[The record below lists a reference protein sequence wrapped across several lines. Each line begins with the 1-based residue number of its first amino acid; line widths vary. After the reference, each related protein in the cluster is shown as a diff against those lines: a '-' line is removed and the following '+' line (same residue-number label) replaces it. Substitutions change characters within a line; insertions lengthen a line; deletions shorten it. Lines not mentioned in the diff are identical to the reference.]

1 MLYNRN
7 VSVKHHTDEKEELF
21 LAVSF
26 LYVIPFRLAIVAKHL
41 HYTMYSTSHSV
52 FNGNGNVISFLS
64 IMKIDFKK
72 KIFYSSFR
80 RSNSCQTF
88 QIWYCFY
95 RYVFIPSSGELERKK
110 THSLQLWIEKIFT
123 NIFQRHNID

>member
-72 KIFYSSFR
+72 KYFTVHSEGRIR
-80 RSNSCQTF
+80 VKHF
-88 QIWYCFY
+88 QYGIA
-95 RYVFIPSSGELERKK
+95 FIDTYLYHHLG
-110 THSLQLWIEKIFT
+110 
-123 NIFQRHNID
+123 N